1 MKTGVALLMF
11 LMAVVGLAACTS
23 QDAAVVKQAEV
34 VQQPTADVQKPA
46 AEVQPPAA
54 DVQKPAAE
62 VQQHQAIVVQK
73 RQPQVSPLRRKVIPL
88 LEKKNYR
95 QAVELMN
102 GRYREGLEKE
112 YVRAVNGLLEVGD
125 DAFSLGD
132 YEAAAHTFKCVL
144 NAYPVEPSLRERISH
159 NPKQI
164 RTCMD
169 TCVNRMME
177 QGLEEYR
184 RGRLKNAITK
194 WKVLLTISPGNEE
207 AKKAIETATVQL
219 QALQNLK
226 NK

>member
-1 MKTGVALLMF
+1 MKTTGALRML
-11 LMAVVGLAACTS
+11 LAAVLGLAACTS
-23 QDAAVVKQAEV
+23 QDAALVKQAEV
-34 VQQPTADVQKPA
+34 VQQP
-46 AEVQPPAA
+46 AA
-54 DVQKPAAE
+54 DVQQPATVVQHPAA
-62 VQQHQAIVVQK
+62 IVQK
-73 RQPQVSPLRRKVIPL
+73 RQPTVSPLRRKVLPL

-95 QAVELMN
+95 QAIELMN
-102 GRYREGLEKE
+102 GRYHEGLEKE
-112 YVRAVNGLLEVGD
+112 YIQAINGRLEVGD

-132 YEAAAHTFKCVL
+132 YETAAHTFKGVL

-164 RTCMD
+164 RTCLD

-184 RGRLKNAITK
+184 RGRLKSAIRK
-194 WKVLLTISPGNEE
+194 WKVLLSISPGYEG
-207 AKKAIETATVQL
+207 AKKALETATVQL

>member
-1 MKTGVALLMF
+1 MKTSGALCMLLVAVF
-11 LMAVVGLAACTS
+11 GLAACTS
-23 QDAAVVKQAEV
+23 QDAALVKQAEAVQLPAAV
-34 VQQPTADVQKPA
+34 VQQPAP
-46 AEVQPPAA
+46 
-54 DVQKPAAE
+54 
-62 VQQHQAIVVQK
+62 VVQK
-73 RQPQVSPLRRKVIPL
+73 RQPQVSPLRRKVFPL

-95 QAVELMN
+95 QAIELMN
-102 GRYREGLEKE
+102 GRYHEGLEKE
-112 YVRAVNGLLEVGD
+112 YIQAINGLLEVGD

-132 YEAAAHTFKCVL
+132 YETAALTFKGVL

-164 RTCMD
+164 RTCME

-184 RGRLKNAITK
+184 RGRLKSAIRK
-194 WKVLLTISPGNEE
+194 WRVLLTISPGYEG
-207 AKKAIETATVQL
+207 AKKALETAIIQL